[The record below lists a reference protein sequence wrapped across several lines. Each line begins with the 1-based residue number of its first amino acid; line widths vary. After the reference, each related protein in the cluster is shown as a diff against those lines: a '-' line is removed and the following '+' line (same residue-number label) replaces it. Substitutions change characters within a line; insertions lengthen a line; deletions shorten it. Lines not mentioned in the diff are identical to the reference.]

1 MQRQGGPGEDV
12 MRPLQP
18 YIAVSDCDLI
28 ERIIANM
35 ISNAVKFTSSGAV
48 QPFICPVET
57 YYQMLMVLALR
68 VKVTVVNF
76 LLEVMLSLCCTPAPR
91 RIPSSSS
98 SIPR

>member
-57 YYQMLMVLALR
+57 YYPDVNGVSVEGGRLR
-68 VKVTVVNF
+68 W
-76 LLEVMLSLCCTPAPR
+76 
-91 RIPSSSS
+91 
-98 SIPR
+98 